1 MNTIVVRG
9 GTVIDGTGQSSFAA
23 DVAIR
28 DGRIAEVGR
37 VSTADMSDVIDA
49 DGLVVAPGFIDPH
62 VHYDAQIMWDPAL
75 TPSSMYGVTTV
86 IGGNCGFGV
95 APLGENNADYMLRL
109 LANVEGMSL
118 EALEAGSDWSWDS
131 FDDWLGRVTA
141 RIAVNA
147 AFFIGHSTVRRY
159 VMGADATARSA
170 NDDEVAAMAEL
181 VTAALSSGAVGL
193 STSSNENHHDGD
205 GFGVPSRHAD
215 RRELLALATAMQH
228 RPGRVLEIVP
238 AMAKTFDEGTYEL
251 FTDLSIA
258 SRGTVLW
265 NSLAVNATRP
275 QWHEPMLAAS
285 SYAAERGAEVI
296 ALSIPDVARLRLSFS
311 NGMIL
316 QAFEGWSELFAMRHA
331 ERRAALQNP
340 EWRARMRYGLAQSA
354 GLYARFIDFGSMLIG
369 EATSPQNAP
378 LNGLTVAEVA
388 QRRGGDVFDTALDL
402 SIEEDL
408 HVGFWPPPDGDDAE
422 SWKLRAATWQRADV
436 LVGGGD
442 AGAHLDAIDSFNYP
456 GVLAGPVVRDR
467 GLLTLEEAVRLMTS
481 VPARRFGFRDR
492 GTIRPGAAADLVVFD
507 RATFGPGPL
516 ELRADLPGRA
526 LRLYSEATGLHHV
539 VVNGSS
545 IVRDGVPTDAMP
557 GQVLRAV

>member
-1 MNTIVVRG
+1 MV
-9 GTVIDGTGQSSFAA
+9 
-23 DVAIR
+23 
-28 DGRIAEVGR
+28 
-37 VSTADMSDVIDA
+37 
-49 DGLVVAPGFIDPH
+49 
-62 VHYDAQIMWDPAL
+62 
-75 TPSSMYGVTTV
+75 
-86 IGGNCGFGV
+86 
-95 APLGENNADYMLRL
+95 
-109 LANVEGMSL
+109 
-118 EALEAGSDWSWDS
+118 
-131 FDDWLGRVTA
+131 
-141 RIAVNA
+141 
-147 AFFIGHSTVRRY
+147 
-159 VMGADATARSA
+159 
-170 NDDEVAAMAEL
+170 EL

-205 GFGVPSRHAD
+205 GFGVPSRYAD
-215 RRELLALATAMQH
+215 RGELLALAAAMQH
-228 RPGRVLEIVP
+228 WPGRVLEVVP
-238 AMAKTFDEGTYEL
+238 AMAETFDEGTYEL

-265 NSLAVNATRP
+265 NSLAVNASRP

-316 QAFEGWSELFAMRHA
+316 QAFEGWSELFAMRQA

-340 EWRARMRYGLAQSA
+340 EWRARMRYGLERSA
-354 GLYARFIDFGSMLIG
+354 GLYARFVDFGSMLIG

-388 QRRGGDVFDTALDL
+388 QHRGGDAFDTALDL

-408 HVGFWPPPDGDDAE
+408 HVGFWPPPDGDDDE

-467 GLLTLEEAVRLMTS
+467 GLLTLEAAVRLMTS

-492 GTIRPGAAADLVVFD
+492 GTISPGAAADLVVFD
-507 RATFGPGPL
+507 PATFGPGTL

-526 LRLYSEATGLHHV
+526 RRLYSEATGLHHV

-545 IVRDGVPTDAMP
+545 IVRDGVPTDAVP